1 MLKLQAIVGAAAVML
16 AACTT
21 TTPPVSHARPVEPQP
36 AARVPA
42 AGDAPMQA
50 EHFTL
55 RGDASF
61 DTDSATLTASAAR
74 ELDRL
79 IEGTRRTTIDA
90 ILISGYTDASG
101 SEAHNQELSERRAL
115 SVAQYLAAYG
125 LKARR
130 SVQVHGYGDA
140 NPMAPN
146 TTAEGRAHNRRVEI
160 VLETQKVKS
169 Q

>member
-21 TTPPVSHARPVEPQP
+21 TPPVSHARPVEPQP
-36 AARVPA
+36 AARAPVT
-42 AGDAPMQA
+42 GDAPMQA
-50 EHFTL
+50 ERFTL

-61 DTDSATLTASAAR
+61 ETDSATLTAAAAR

-79 IEGTRRTTIDA
+79 IEATRRTTIDA
-90 ILISGYTDASG
+90 IMISGYTDASG
-101 SEAHNQELSERRAL
+101 SETHNQELSERRAL
-115 SVAQYLAAYG
+115 SVAQYLAAHG

-160 VLETQKVKS
+160 VLDTQKVKS